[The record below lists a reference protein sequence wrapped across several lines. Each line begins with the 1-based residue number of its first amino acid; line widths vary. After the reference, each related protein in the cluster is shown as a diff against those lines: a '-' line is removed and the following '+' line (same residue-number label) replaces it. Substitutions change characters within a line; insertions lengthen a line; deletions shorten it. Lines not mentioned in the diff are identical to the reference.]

1 MEVFN
6 ATFLRGTN
14 ALQTLLI
21 LSWKNQDALLMIITL
36 VILIKASYAITLA
49 LLNGAIFQ
57 PQIST
62 GATLIQLID
71 LCVKIWMKDII
82 LPIMDFLFWVK
93 VKHKI
98 YRDIIAYQLMPINV
112 TKIITI
118 YATQAIFPTV
128 QQVMESLLFP

>member
-1 MEVFN
+1 MEAFN

-21 LSWKNQDALLMIITL
+21 LSWKNQDVLLMIITL
-36 VILIKASYAITLA
+36 VILIKASCAITLA

-71 LCVKIWMKDII
+71 LCVKI
-82 LPIMDFLFWVK
+82 
-93 VKHKI
+93 
-98 YRDIIAYQLMPINV
+98 
-112 TKIITI
+112 
-118 YATQAIFPTV
+118 
-128 QQVMESLLFP
+128 

>member
-6 ATFLRGTN
+6 ATFLRGIN

-36 VILIKASYAITLA
+36 VILIKASCAIILA

-57 PQIST
+57 PQILT

-71 LCVKIWMKDII
+71 QCVKI
-82 LPIMDFLFWVK
+82 
-93 VKHKI
+93 
-98 YRDIIAYQLMPINV
+98 
-112 TKIITI
+112 
-118 YATQAIFPTV
+118 
-128 QQVMESLLFP
+128 

>member
-71 LCVKIWMKDII
+71 LCVKI
-82 LPIMDFLFWVK
+82 
-93 VKHKI
+93 
-98 YRDIIAYQLMPINV
+98 
-112 TKIITI
+112 
-118 YATQAIFPTV
+118 
-128 QQVMESLLFP
+128 

>member
-1 MEVFN
+1 
-6 ATFLRGTN
+6 
-14 ALQTLLI
+14 
-21 LSWKNQDALLMIITL
+21 
-36 VILIKASYAITLA
+36 
-49 LLNGAIFQ
+49 LNGAIFQ
-57 PQIST
+57 PQILT

-71 LCVKIWMKDII
+71 QCVKIWMKDII
-82 LPIMDFLFWVK
+82 LPIMDFIFWVK

-98 YRDIIAYQLMPINV
+98 YRDIIAYQLILINV

>member
-57 PQIST
+57 PQILT

-71 LCVKIWMKDII
+71 QCVKIWMKDII
-82 LPIMDFLFWVK
+82 LPIMGFLFWVK

-98 YRDIIAYQLMPINV
+98 YRDIIAYQLMLINV